1 MNLFESLNN
10 PETFGVM
17 KDFFAYSVDYKGKEA
32 FKKFFSFSITITNDA
47 ADFVSHRDL
56 YKQFEEVD
64 AKKTSYSKSEVIK
77 HLAASGLVVTSIGQK
92 DCQVKGIRGIRFLHG
107 PEAKVNTSNTRL
119 NSTRHCLNED
129 TWKKF
134 LSHSQ
139 NYRAKEILTPDTS
152 NTRLDSTLPCLD
164 AGVQNEDTRKKFLSH
179 SQNYRAKET
188 LTPDT
193 SNNRLDS
200 TLPCLDAGVQ
210 NEDTWRKFLSHSQNY
225 RAKKAFISFCEENI
239 MFTGLCHHFVFQ
251 NDLTSEFSKYYGKT
265 VSAVPLGMHLATAGV
280 RKIRLGKK
288 QNKKYGFIGICFGD
302 RRGRMHAPRAQ
313 RAGITGDD
321 QQQSQWKDNK
331 HQPNSL
337 PSFQEP
343 VAAEASPAPEEQQD
357 SLTEILQIL
366 QYLNQQHYEEPS
378 GNTSFH

>member
-92 DCQVKGIRGIRFLHG
+92 DGQVKGIRGIRFLHG

-152 NTRLDSTLPCLD
+152 NT
-164 AGVQNEDTRKKFLSH
+164 
-179 SQNYRAKET
+179 
-188 LTPDT
+188 
-193 SNNRLDS
+193 RLDS

-265 VSAVPLGMHLATAGV
+265 VSAVPLGMHLATAGL